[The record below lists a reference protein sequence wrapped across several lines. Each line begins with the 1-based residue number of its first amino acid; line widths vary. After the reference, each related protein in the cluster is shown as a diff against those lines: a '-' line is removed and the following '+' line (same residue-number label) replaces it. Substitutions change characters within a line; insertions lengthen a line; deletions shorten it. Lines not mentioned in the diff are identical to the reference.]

1 MLKPKKHSLTPQF
14 TFKIIEEKD
23 LEKSS
28 SEVFGKRNML
38 CDLIPI

>member
-28 SEVFGKRNML
+28 SEVFGKQSKL
-38 CDLIPI
+38 CG